1 MTIALMRHGQTDW
14 NLAGRVQGHTNIPLN
29 DTGRAQAREAAERL
43 AEQGHRWSFITS
55 SPLDRARETAEIIAT
70 RLGMSLASPIDN
82 LIEQRYGEAEGVS
95 VAEFEARWPNR
106 DFKFGETSEE
116 VAQRG
121 LRTIEELWETG
132 GGSPVLAV
140 THGAFI
146 RRLIATIYDIQYG
159 EAPRILN
166 ATVTTFERT
175 SQGAWTITTINSEPT
190 NTTAT
195 TVEAPQSAEPPVP
208 SFATLGDGDAG
219 FCTIDGVCN

>member
-14 NLAGRVQGHTNIPLN
+14 NLVGRVQGHTNIPLN
-29 DTGRAQAREAAERL
+29 DTGRAQAREAAEML
-43 AEQGHRWSFITS
+43 VEQGRNWSLITS

-70 RLGMSLASPIDN
+70 RLGISLASPIDS

-95 VAEFEARWPNR
+95 VAELETRWPNR

-116 VAQRG
+116 VAERG
-121 LRTIEELWETG
+121 LRTIEEIWETHAG
-132 GGSPVLAV
+132 NPVLAV

-146 RRLIATIYDIQYG
+146 RRLIATISGVQYV

-175 SQGAWTITTINSEPT
+175 TQGAWIITTINSEPT
-190 NTTAT
+190 SNGAT
-195 TVEAPQSAEPPVP
+195 PVAEPATETPAP
-208 SFATLGDGDAG
+208 SFVALGDSGAG